1 MNEDVTLSDISFN
14 EEGYMTNPDEWTPD
28 VARELARANDIELT
42 DKHFEVLEFLRKA
55 TKGGDKLSIRR
66 IGKSGIVD
74 IKGFYA
80 LFPGAPLKLASKL
93 AGIPKPASCV

>member
-1 MNEDVTLSDISFN
+1 MTEEMTLSDISFN
-14 EEGYMTNPDEWTPD
+14 EEGYMTNLDQWTPD

-42 DKHFEVLEFLRKA
+42 DKHFEVLNFLREA
-55 TKGGDKLSIRR
+55 TSNGEKLSIRR

-93 AGIPKPASCV
+93 AGIPKPTSCV